1 MNLLLMVVL
10 ALVSIWGLAL
20 ATAKPTT
27 TTLRVVEGVMGCPP
41 CHTVV
46 AVVLSAL
53 M

>member
-27 TTLRVVEGVMGCPP
+27 TILRVVEGVMG
-41 CHTVV
+41 
-46 AVVLSAL
+46 LSSLQAL
-53 M
+53 VSSFLS